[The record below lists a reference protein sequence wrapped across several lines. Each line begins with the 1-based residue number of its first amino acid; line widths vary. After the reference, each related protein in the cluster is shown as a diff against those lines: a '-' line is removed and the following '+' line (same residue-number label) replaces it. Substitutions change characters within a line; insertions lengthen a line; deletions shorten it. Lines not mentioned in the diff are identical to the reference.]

1 MNNLI
6 DPFAVY
12 YAGRHLFLRFAACE
26 LDINRHSNRVS
37 RLANTFPEHN
47 IALKVSVRPRILR

>member
-1 MNNLI
+1 MNNII

-26 LDINRHSNRVS
+26 LDTNRS
-37 RLANTFPEHN
+37 
-47 IALKVSVRPRILR
+47 LK